1 VPHATQTLPAG
12 YVPSGSIDLENNQRA
27 MLVLGIASIVALLLF
42 GGLSLFMLGLLRPDV
57 STGSFSFGFVE
68 IIIGIV
74 ALVVL
79 TFVMIVLHELIH
91 GLFFW
96 LFTRTRPAFGFKGA
110 YAYAAAPGWYIPRSQ
125 YIIVGL
131 APLVLITLG
140 GFALLVVVPAWLIP
154 ALLFVVVMNGAGA
167 VGDIAVVGWLLVQP
181 RATLVHDLGDA
192 VAIYRPAP
200 AGA

>member
-1 VPHATQTLPAG
+1 
-12 YVPSGSIDLENNQRA
+12 
-27 MLVLGIASIVALLLF
+27 
-42 GGLSLFMLGLLRPDV
+42 
-57 STGSFSFGFVE
+57 
-68 IIIGIV
+68 
-74 ALVVL
+74 
-79 TFVMIVLHELIH
+79 VLHELIH